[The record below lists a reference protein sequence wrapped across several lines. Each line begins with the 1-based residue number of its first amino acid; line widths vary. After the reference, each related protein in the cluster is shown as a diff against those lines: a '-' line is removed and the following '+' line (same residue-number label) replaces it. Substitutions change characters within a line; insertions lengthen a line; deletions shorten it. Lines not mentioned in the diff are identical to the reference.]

1 MRKSWE
7 NHEKV
12 IRKSWECYE
21 KVKRKSWESQ
31 WTVMRISWEIHEKVA
46 RKLLESCQKVARMF
60 PENCQKIARKFPKGC
75 QKVARKSFDSHETV
89 YYSTPVAD
97 LADTFVLV
105 CSVRGLSVIFQQ
117 GGHMTMACL
126 SGKSHGKKIHFQK
139 SLLILIIFKTSE
151 ILGAKYFGHPTSKG
165 KKPLK
170 LGSIATW
177 NFFPENCRHFF

>member
-7 NHEKV
+7 NHEKE
-12 IRKSWECYE
+12 IRKSWESHE

-46 RKLLESCQKVARMF
+46 RKLLESCQKVARKF

-97 LADTFVLV
+97 LADTSVLV
-105 CSVRGLSVIFQQ
+105 CSVRGLSVSHLPTGWPHDHGLPFRQKPWQKNSFSKEPSNINYFQNFRNIRGQIFWP
-117 GGHMTMACL
+117 
-126 SGKSHGKKIHFQK
+126 SHKQREKT
-139 SLLILIIFKTSE
+139 FKA
-151 ILGAKYFGHPTSKG
+151 G
-165 KKPLK
+165 
-170 LGSIATW
+170 
-177 NFFPENCRHFF
+177 